1 MFFKNNSI
9 LKRINTIICLL
20 CLVKIVFATTFH
32 SNYKTINDTTKAEK
46 QILANNTREQQ
57 SHLVKKRLE
66 LLNEKT
72 PMDLRYNSYVENYIS
87 SYLGQNKKLISQML
101 CLVPHY
107 FLMFESM
114 LDKYDL
120 PMELKYLAIVESALN
135 PRARSRSGARG
146 LWQFMYPTG
155 KMYNLDVT
163 SYIDERQDPYKS
175 TEAACQYFVKLYKI
189 FGDWNLVL
197 AAYNGGPGYLSRTI
211 AKTGLYDYWEL
222 RPYLRKETRGY
233 IPTFIAINYVMNY
246 YKEYDI
252 IIAESSFLKAETDT
266 IMFNMQASFSILSDL
281 LCISKATI
289 MQLNPSIKKEI
300 VPKNTIIT
308 LPVNIITDFVRNE
321 QAIYSCIEAIEQ
333 KKILLNE
340 ERFVY
345 VVQQGDYLG
354 KIAEKNGVAIIDIKK
369 WNNLRNDKLSI
380 GKKLVLFVKDNFISE
395 ERKNIENIIYIV
407 KEGDT
412 LWDIAKKYNG
422 LSVYEIKQQN
432 NLNSDHLKPGEKLL
446 LPTG

>member
-1 MFFKNNSI
+1 

-155 KMYNLDVT
+155 KMYN
-163 SYIDERQDPYKS
+163 
-175 TEAACQYFVKLYKI
+175 
-189 FGDWNLVL
+189 
-197 AAYNGGPGYLSRTI
+197 
-211 AKTGLYDYWEL
+211 
-222 RPYLRKETRGY
+222 
-233 IPTFIAINYVMNY
+233 
-246 YKEYDI
+246 
-252 IIAESSFLKAETDT
+252 
-266 IMFNMQASFSILSDL
+266 
-281 LCISKATI
+281 
-289 MQLNPSIKKEI
+289 
-300 VPKNTIIT
+300 
-308 LPVNIITDFVRNE
+308 
-321 QAIYSCIEAIEQ
+321 
-333 KKILLNE
+333 
-340 ERFVY
+340 
-345 VVQQGDYLG
+345 
-354 KIAEKNGVAIIDIKK
+354 
-369 WNNLRNDKLSI
+369 
-380 GKKLVLFVKDNFISE
+380 
-395 ERKNIENIIYIV
+395 
-407 KEGDT
+407 
-412 LWDIAKKYNG
+412 
-422 LSVYEIKQQN
+422 
-432 NLNSDHLKPGEKLL
+432 
-446 LPTG
+446 